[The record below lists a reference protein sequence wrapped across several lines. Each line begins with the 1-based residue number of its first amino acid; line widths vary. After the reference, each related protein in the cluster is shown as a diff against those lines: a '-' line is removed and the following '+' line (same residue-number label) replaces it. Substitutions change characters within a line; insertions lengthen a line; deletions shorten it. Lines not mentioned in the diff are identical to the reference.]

1 MAADGSIV
9 IEADLEVSPAEK
21 SLKKLEKEI
30 SKSLDGNQDSS
41 LNEELDKALDTAAKL
56 EKTLHG
62 SKSEFQYG
70 YDKSAMEFVE
80 QYANNIEDAKEDTN
94 DLLMAISDTEKALKE
109 MESGGKWLGDQ
120 EYDEAYHNLA
130 MLNAEAKRYALEL
143 AKTPAQR
150 EKEAAAAQKVLE
162 REEAAAKKAKER
174 ADKAAENAFE
184 AARLNAIKEQ
194 AVVSDEKIVG
204 LNQELVRLEERQKE
218 LRSAGVGVGYQ
229 EYDQIS
235 QRIVQINQELREY
248 QKNLSAVNTQTAEV
262 SEKTS
267 SISPAMDAMNKRVSK
282 FSMRLREVVRSALIF
297 TVISQGLASMREWF
311 GRVVKTNDE
320 ATAAIGRLKG
330 ALLTLVQPLVNVII
344 PAFTAFV
351 NVLSRIIA
359 AIANVVSMLFGST
372 IKQSAQAAEGL
383 NKEAEALE
391 GVGAAAD
398 EASGSLAGFDE
409 INQLAGESKGGGG
422 GGTGSD
428 TIAPTFDFEEQDTGI
443 LDKILNLVKL
453 IGTALLYWKL
463 PKQFRGGL
471 KTILGL
477 FLAIDGAI
485 EFIRNT
491 FDAWVNG
498 VTWDNLLGM
507 LLRAAELVAG
517 LWLVFGRVGAAVGL
531 IVTGLTMLVTGFR
544 DAYENGW
551 NLQNLILS
559 IAGILATGAGIALF
573 TGSWIPMLIAGI
585 AAIVLAITT
594 AYGQGEA
601 LLNGI
606 QMILQGFIDFFV
618 GVFTGNIE
626 QAIAGITGIF
636 DGLNIA
642 VTAIFDAI
650 ETMIQ
655 SFLDWLDEKTD
666 GVLSPIIDTI
676 KNLFSSAF
684 DGIRTTVTNVINAI
698 EQIFTGLVQFIGG
711 VFSGDWDLAWEGI
724 KNIFKGAWNGI
735 VSVIERAINLI
746 IGGINRLLDGLQ
758 ALTAFEL
765 PDWLGGYSF
774 KGINIPRIS
783 KVSIPRLA
791 QGAVIPPNREF
802 LAVLGDQR
810 SGTNIE
816 APLDTIKQAVV
827 EAMREVGGQGNGTI
841 TVVVNLDGREV
852 ARNTVNHINRMTQQ
866 AGKPVLNF

>member
-150 EKEAAAAQKVLE
+150 EKEAAAAQKVLA

-174 ADKAAENAFE
+174 ADKEAENAFE

-218 LRSAGVGVGYQ
+218 LKSAGVGVGYQ

-235 QRIVQINQELREY
+235 QQIIQINQQIKDY
-248 QKNLSAVNTQTAEV
+248 QKSLSAVKTQTETL

-297 TVISQGLASMREWF
+297 TVISQGLASLREWF
-311 GRVVKTNDE
+311 GKVIKTNDE

-344 PAFTAFV
+344 PAFTVFV
-351 NVLSRIIA
+351 NVLSRIIT

-383 NKEAEALE
+383 NKETEALE

-398 EASGSLAGFDE
+398 EASGALAGFDE
-409 INQLAGESKGGGG
+409 INQLAGESKDGG
-422 GGTGSD
+422 GGTAGNN
-428 TIAPTFDFEEQDTGI
+428 IAPTFDFEEQDTGI

-453 IGTALLYWKL
+453 IGTALLYWKI
-463 PKQFRGGL
+463 PAQFRNGL
-471 KTILGL
+471 KTLLGL
-477 FLAIDGAI
+477 FLALDGAI

-606 QMILQGFIDFFV
+606 RMILQGFIDFFV

-626 QAIAGITGIF
+626 QAVAGITGIF

-655 SFLDWLDEKTD
+655 SFLDWLDEKTG

-684 DGIRTTVTNVINAI
+684 DGIRTTVTNVISAI

-735 VSVIERAINLI
+735 VSVIESAINLI
-746 IGGINRLLDGLQ
+746 ISGINKLLDGLQ

>member
-1 MAADGSIV
+1 MAADGPVV
-9 IEADLEVSPAEK
+9 IDVDLDN
-21 SLKKLEKEI
+21 KKAQQELNKLNKKIE
-30 SKSLDGNQDSS
+30 S
-41 LNEELDKALDTAAKL
+41 LNDQIYIKQQQQMPLIEQSRQLGAELDAAKAKL
-56 EKTLHG
+56 ESMK
-62 SKSEFQYG
+62 
-70 YDKSAMEFVE
+70 
-80 QYANNIEDAKEDTN
+80 
-94 DLLMAISDTEKALKE
+94 
-109 MESGGKWLGDQ
+109 SGGEFFTSSSINQQAEKVKQLQKEWDAVQ
-120 EYDEAYHNLA
+120 KKVESYDASIEKSNIALNL
-130 MLNAEAKRYALEL
+130 
-143 AKTPAQR
+143 T
-150 EKEAAAAQKVLE
+150 
-162 REEAAAKKAKER
+162 KER
-174 ADKAAENAFE
+174 AGDIQKQLASSGPNTE
-184 AARLNAIKEQ
+184 RMSQ
-194 AVVSDEKIVG
+194 AM
-204 LNQELVRLEERQKE
+204 ERM
-218 LRSAGVGVGYQ
+218 
-229 EYDQIS
+229 
-235 QRIVQINQELREY
+235 
-248 QKNLSAVNTQTAEV
+248 QKNAG
-262 SEKTS
+262 
-267 SISPAMDAMNKRVSK
+267 K

-297 TVISQGLASMREWF
+297 TVISQGLASLREWF
-311 GRVVKTNDE
+311 GKVIKTNDE

-359 AIANVVSMLFGST
+359 AIANVVSVLFGST

-409 INQLAGESKGGGG
+409 INQLAGESKGGGV
-422 GGTGSD
+422 GTGSD
-428 TIAPTFDFEEQDTGI
+428 AIAPTFDFEEQDTGI

-453 IGTALLYWKL
+453 IGTALLYWKI
-463 PKQFRGGL
+463 PAQFRNGL
-471 KTILGL
+471 KTLLGL

-517 LWLVFGRVGAAVGL
+517 LWLVFGRAGAAVGL

-573 TGSWIPMLIAGI
+573 TGSWIPMLVAGI

-601 LLNGI
+601 LLSGI
-606 QMILQGFIDFFV
+606 QTILQGFIDFFV

-655 SFLDWLDEKTD
+655 SFLDWLDEKTG

-735 VSVIERAINLI
+735 VSVIESAINLI
-746 IGGINRLLDGLQ
+746 ISGINKLLDGLQ

-816 APLDTIKQAVV
+816 APLATIKQAVV